1 MDRTRSNR
9 TESRRRARGKNYRKS
24 AETEATIMEA
34 AVSCL
39 HEQGFHKLT
48 LQNVAQRADMTR
60 SAIQYYAD
68 TTQSLLLLLQEYLV
82 DKIWGEE
89 LRQSL
94 ALPSGP
100 TSHGDAIDIIHD
112 HIDSRYFVAW
122 NELLIAAR
130 TDDTLQP
137 IVDRGNK
144 LREEIHLRLA
154 DIFHSGADAERLRLY
169 SALDDLFVLVLH
181 GATFVS
187 FADDT
192 AERVANAK
200 KVLRDLYVS
209 VREDDGRPT
218 AQAG

>member
-1 MDRTRSNR
+1 
-9 TESRRRARGKNYRKS
+9 
-24 AETEATIMEA
+24 MEA

-39 HEQGFHKLT
+39 YEQGFHKLT
-48 LQNVAQRADMTR
+48 LQNVAQRANMTR

-68 TTQSLLLLLQEYLV
+68 TTHNLLLLLQEYLV

-100 TSHGDAIDIIHD
+100 ASHGDAIDIIHD

-130 TDDTLQP
+130 TDETLKP
-137 IVDRGNK
+137 IIDRGNQ
-144 LREEIHLRLA
+144 LREDIHLRLA
-154 DIFHSGADAERLRLY
+154 DIFHSGAGAEQLRVY

-187 FADDT
+187 FAKDT
-192 AERVANAK
+192 AQRVENAK
-200 KVLRDLYVS
+200 KVLRDLYVL
-209 VREDDGRPT
+209 VHEGEGRSA
-218 AQAG
+218 AQAGGLAMAGHIMIDKS

>member
-1 MDRTRSNR
+1 
-9 TESRRRARGKNYRKS
+9 
-24 AETEATIMEA
+24 MEA

-39 HEQGFHKLT
+39 YEQGFHKLT
-48 LQNVAQRADMTR
+48 LQNVAHRANMTR

-68 TTQSLLLLLQEYLV
+68 TTHSLLLLLQEYLV

-100 TSHGDAIDIIHD
+100 ESHGDAIDIIHD
-112 HIDSRYFVAW
+112 HIDSRYFIAW

-130 TDDTLQP
+130 TDDTLKP
-137 IVDRGNK
+137 IVDRGNQ
-144 LREEIHLRLA
+144 LRETIHLRLT
-154 DIFHSGADAERLRLY
+154 DIFHTGADAERLRVY

-187 FADDT
+187 FANDT
-192 AERVANAK
+192 AERVEAAK
-200 KVLRDLYVS
+200 KVLRDLYVQVHDS
-209 VREDDGRPT
+209 AGRP
-218 AQAG
+218 AALSV